1 MLEAEAAILTLF
13 FPFVYYRVYYHSN
26 ATTIDFMATV
36 ATVLNTTKKLNN
48 NEYSVAIRVTNN
60 RIKKYYSLST
70 LVTNQSY
77 KFKCAISD
85 WMSAEAEDNGFG
97 RFRKTFLTYKECN
110 DILKTKLTEAQRIL
124 KKYDD
129 NSTLF
134 SFEQFEADLKKKEP
148 QSVENK
154 LTIASL
160 VTIQDYYSQ
169 QILIL
174 EEQQR
179 EGMAGLY
186 RENKRI
192 LEKFKPVALIT
203 DVNFRFLESFEYW
216 MRNVRK
222 NVDTTISVKMRN
234 LQRVI
239 NQAIEDKLFNKE
251 EYPFGEKKYSIN
263 KRLDH
268 STKKIA
274 VTLDI
279 ITKLKLLDLKPGS
292 SLHFAQQL
300 FLFSYYC
307 RGMNFVDMTFLKWSD
322 IPDLTL
328 HYTRRKT
335 RGKFHI
341 PINNHLQTILTYFKE
356 NYQVPGNYVFPIINP
371 TIHVTV
377 KQQYTRK
384 KTALKAVN
392 DNLKKLAK
400 SIGEPN
406 LKLTTNVGRHTYAT
420 GLKRSGANTSFI
432 TEALGHATQEQTQTY
447 LAEFEKGEIESWEN
461 KMFEN

>member
-1 MLEAEAAILTLF
+1 
-13 FPFVYYRVYYHSN
+13 
-26 ATTIDFMATV
+26 MATV
-36 ATVLNTTKKLNN
+36 AVVLKTTKKLSN
-48 NEYSVAIRVTNN
+48 NEYAVAIRATHE
-60 RIKKYYSLST
+60 RQSRYYPLST
-70 LVTNQSY
+70 LLTNQSLPWR
-77 KFKCAISD
+77 CAIED
-85 WMSAEAEDNGFG
+85 WRPAELEDNGFG
-97 RFRKTFLTYKECN
+97 RFRKTFLPYKECN
-110 DILKTKLTEAQRIL
+110 DILKTKLTEAQRVL
-124 KKYDD
+124 KKYDE
-129 NSTLF
+129 NNTVF
-134 SFEQFEADLKKKEP
+134 SFEQFEFDLKKKEP
-148 QSVENK
+148 QRIESK
-154 LTIASL
+154 PSAASL
-160 VTIQDYYSQ
+160 VSIQNYYAQ

-192 LEKFKPVALIT
+192 LEKFRPAALIA

-239 NQAIEDKLFNKE
+239 NQAIEDKLFNKDD
-251 EYPFGEKKYSIN
+251 YPFGEKKYSIN

-274 VTLDI
+274 VTLDK
-279 ITKLKLLDLKPGS
+279 ITKLKLLDLKPDS
-292 SLHFAQQL
+292 SLHFAQQI

-307 RGMNFVDMTFLKWSD
+307 RGMNFIDIAFLKWTD
-322 IPDLTL
+322 IPDLTVN
-328 HYTRRKT
+328 YTRRKT

-341 PINNHLQTILTYFKE
+341 PINEHILAILNYFKE
-356 NYQVPGNYVFPIINP
+356 RYQIPGGYVFPIIDP

-392 DNLKKLAK
+392 DNLKKLAEK
-400 SIGEPN
+400 IGEPN
-406 LKLTTNVGRHTYAT
+406 LKLTTNVGRHSYAT
-420 GLKRSGANTSFI
+420 GLKRSGANTNYI

-447 LAEFEKGEIESWEN
+447 LAEFEKGEIESWES
-461 KMFEN
+461 KMFDI

>member
-1 MLEAEAAILTLF
+1 
-13 FPFVYYRVYYHSN
+13 
-26 ATTIDFMATV
+26 MATV
-36 ATVLNTTKKLNN
+36 AIVLKTTKKLTN
-48 NEYSVAIRVTNN
+48 NEYAVAIRATHE
-60 RIKKYYSLST
+60 RQSRYYPFST
-70 LVTNQSY
+70 LVTNQSLPWR
-77 KFKCAISD
+77 CRIED
-85 WMSAEAEDNGFG
+85 WKNAEVEDNGLG
-97 RFRKTFLTYKECN
+97 RFRKSFAFFKECN
-110 DILKTKLTEAQRIL
+110 EVLKVKLDEALNILKR
-124 KKYDD
+124 YDQED
-129 NSTLF
+129 TAF
-134 SFEQFEADLKKKEP
+134 SFEAFESDLKKKEP
-148 QSVENK
+148 KIVVVKPQ
-154 LTIASL
+154 TIAA
-160 VTIQDYYSQ
+160 VTIQDYYDQ
-169 QILIL
+169 QILVL

-186 RENKRI
+186 RENQSALK
-192 LEKFKPVALIT
+192 KFRPNALLT

-239 NQAIEDKLFNKE
+239 NQAIEDRLFDKDD
-251 EYPFGEKKYSIN
+251 YPFGEKKYSIN

-274 VTLDI
+274 ITLDKV
-279 ITKLKLLDLKPGS
+279 TKLRLLDLKPGS
-292 SLHFAQQL
+292 SLHFAQQI

-307 RGMNFVDMTFLKWSD
+307 RGMNFIDITFLKWSD
-322 IPDLTL
+322 MPDLTL

-341 PINNHLQTILTYFKE
+341 PLADRILDILSFFKD
-356 NYQVPGNYVFPIINP
+356 NYDMPEGYVFPIINT
-371 TIHVTV
+371 TIHQTT

-400 SIGEPN
+400 MIDEPN

-420 GLKRSGANTSFI
+420 GLKRSGANTSYI

-447 LAEFEKGEIESWEN
+447 LDEFEHGEIESWEN
-461 KMFEN
+461 KMFEQ